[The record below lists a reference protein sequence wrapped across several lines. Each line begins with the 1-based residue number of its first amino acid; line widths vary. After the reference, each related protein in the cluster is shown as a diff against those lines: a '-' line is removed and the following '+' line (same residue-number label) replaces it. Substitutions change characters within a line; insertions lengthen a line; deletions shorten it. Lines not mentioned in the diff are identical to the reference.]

1 VLENDRFF
9 MEKQYHKFYE
19 LDIWKEG
26 YDLQKEIFEITL
38 TFPKYAYDIVSQINR
53 STNSIIANIAESHG
67 RFHFADKIRVL
78 YISRGE
84 IEETQSH
91 IMVAVSRKYMTK
103 QDGNLLIQRYENLKM
118 KLNGYIS
125 SFRTKESQ

>member
-1 VLENDRFF
+1 

-26 YDLQKEIFEITL
+26 YNLQKEIFEITL

-125 SFRTKESQ
+125 NFRTKESQ

>member
-1 VLENDRFF
+1 MLENDRFF

-19 LDIWKEG
+19 LGIWKEG

>member
-1 VLENDRFF
+1 

-26 YDLQKEIFEITL
+26 YNLQKEIFEITL

>member
-1 VLENDRFF
+1 

>member
-1 VLENDRFF
+1 MLENDRFF

-26 YDLQKEIFEITL
+26 YNLQKEIFEITL

>member
-1 VLENDRFF
+1 MLENDRFF

-26 YDLQKEIFEITL
+26 YNLQKEIFEITL
-38 TFPKYAYDIVSQINR
+38 TFPKYVYDIVSQINR

-91 IMVAVSRKYMTK
+91 IMVAASRKYMTK